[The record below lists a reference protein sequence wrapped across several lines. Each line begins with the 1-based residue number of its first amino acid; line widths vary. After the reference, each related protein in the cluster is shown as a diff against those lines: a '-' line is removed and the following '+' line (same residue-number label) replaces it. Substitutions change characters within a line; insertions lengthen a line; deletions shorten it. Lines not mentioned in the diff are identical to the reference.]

1 MGFNRAGLE
10 FPVTWRLV
18 RRNPAFPQRLL
29 PAIVLVMSEPSSLE
43 SLPLVWGGRQLVAR
57 LGWAGVVSCVLVGVM
72 GAMTTWQL
80 GRGPAFPW
88 PTGSILLL
96 VGVVWAAAVAA
107 AAALPVVGYAAAGLW
122 LAWHGVSLMAPWA
135 GTPLMALPVIWV
147 LGVMLT
153 MLAWKGPRHKTA
165 WLAFWLVIAGLAG
178 WVLAEMTGWNRLLG
192 RASGTP
198 PWIGPLILGT
208 TIAWAGVKLRPV
220 LRRLEWTE
228 PAFGRVWIGGLAV
241 MAMGLGAS
249 AFRDMTAAEGWA
261 WGVVEASA
269 PWAALAWFWL
279 GGIFAT
285 FLAKGACWAT
295 GPWVRGWAR
304 NSARWILPSLWLGV
318 TLLEWLATH
327 SSGGLAGALP
337 QVAVQWVQSWPDR
350 WQMAI
355 QAHAWTGVVV
365 VILGLGFLRRGRE
378 SVQTLH
384 RLNALWMAAL
394 AGLAAV
400 GDTLTG
406 AVAPAGFPW
415 GAGLLGL
422 IGLPAILVVLASG
435 ETKEARNSAPY
446 QSGVVVCF
454 MGMLL
459 AMEWQSLVPWSLRAG
474 PAALLGMIHLPIPFV
489 LYGWWTGGRK
499 MEGQLS
505 LSTQAWLIFAGLL
518 CVLPILHR
526 DPFNAAQ
533 LACCPVLWFAV
544 LLWLRWRQPGLTMAS
559 GGLAGAC
566 LGSATVAAWSRPALL
581 LPEVPWFD
589 WLNPPAVVFAPMDPG
604 ADRPFMDPR
613 HFILFLVLTA
623 AGAVLGA
630 LTFRPKSGPEVPR
643 WVVLEADDLPAE
655 GSLT

>member
-1 MGFNRAGLE
+1 MNE
-10 FPVTWRLV
+10 T
-18 RRNPAFPQRLL
+18 
-29 PAIVLVMSEPSSLE
+29 SSLE
-43 SLPLVWGGRQLVAR
+43 RVLPRWWGRRLVAR
-57 LGWAGVVSCVLVGVM
+57 LGWAGGVGCVLVVFM
-72 GAMTTWQL
+72 GAITAWQL
-80 GRGPAFPW
+80 GRGPASPW
-88 PTGSILLL
+88 PTGWILLL

-107 AAALPVVGYAAAGLW
+107 AAALPVVGFAGAGLW

-135 GTPLMALPVIWV
+135 GTPLVALPVIWV

-153 MLAWKGPRHKTA
+153 MLAWKGPRHKAA
-165 WLAFWLVIAGLAG
+165 WLVFWLVVAGLAG

-192 RASGTP
+192 RAGGAP
-198 PWIGPLILGT
+198 PWMGPLIPGT
-208 TIAWAGVKLRPV
+208 IMAWAGVKLRPV

-228 PAFGRVWIGGLAV
+228 PTFGRVWIGGLAV
-241 MAMGLGAS
+241 MAVGLGAS

-285 FLAKGACWAT
+285 FLAKGVSWAT
-295 GPWVRGWAR
+295 GPWMLGRAPNGV
-304 NSARWILPSLWLGV
+304 RWILPSLWLGV

-337 QVAVQWVQSWPDR
+337 QVVVQWVQSWPDR

-406 AVAPAGFPW
+406 AVPPAGFPW
-415 GAGLLGL
+415 GAGLLLL
-422 IGLPAILVVLASG
+422 IGLPALLAGLASG
-435 ETKEARNSAPY
+435 ETKEARNAAPY
-446 QSGVVVCF
+446 QTGAVVCF
-454 MGMLL
+454 AGTLL
-459 AMEWQSLVPWSLRAG
+459 AMEWQSPVPWAVRAG
-474 PAALLGMIHLPIPFV
+474 PAALLGMIHLPLPFV

-499 MEGQLS
+499 MNGQLS

-526 DPFNAAQ
+526 DPWNAAQ

-566 LGSATVAAWSRPALL
+566 LGSVTVAAWSRPALL
-581 LPEVPWFD
+581 LPEVPRFD

-604 ADRPFMDPR
+604 ADRPFMDPW

-630 LTFRPKSGPEVPR
+630 LTFRPKSGPVVPLVPLL
-643 WVVLEADDLPAE
+643 VVPEADDLPAE
-655 GSLT
+655 GSLP